1 MSYLAHYQLTGKTA
15 LVTGSGQGIGASCAQ
30 ALAEAGAHVYCTDLD
45 PERADAS
52 AGRLQ
57 AAGMSASAHAL
68 DVTDTAALNALAA
81 QLPAPDILVCNAG
94 IVSNTPAQDMGDD
107 EWQRVIDVNLT
118 GHFLCTRRAVP
129 LLKAAGGGC
138 VINLSSV
145 AGKYGYAFRSPYS
158 SSKFGVIGFTE
169 CLAKELGPAGIRVN
183 AILPG
188 MVEGERVQRV
198 IRARAQALGLPYEQ
212 VQEQHLQHVSM
223 RRMVSAQDIAAMA
236 GFLLSR
242 AGSNISG
249 QSIAVDANVETL

>member
-94 IVSNTPAQDMGDD
+94 IVSNTPAQEMEDE

-118 GHFLCTRRAVP
+118 GVFKTCRAFGRAMI
-129 LLKAAGGGC
+129 AAGCGSI
-138 VINLSSV
+138 INIGSISGLIVNRPQPQCHYNASK
-145 AGKYGYAFRSPYS
+145 AGVHHLTRSLAVEWAQT
-158 SSKFGVIGFTE
+158 GV
-169 CLAKELGPAGIRVN
+169 RVN
-183 AILPG
+183 AVAPTYIATPLLN
-188 MVEGERVQRV
+188 
-198 IRARAQALGLPYEQ
+198 ALRDQPALLDQWLDATP
-212 VQEQHLQHVSM
+212 M
-223 RRMVSAQDIAAMA
+223 RRLGAPEEIASVVLFLASNAASLITGSVINADA
-236 GFLLSR
+236 GYT
-242 AGSNISG
+242 
-249 QSIAVDANVETL
+249 AV